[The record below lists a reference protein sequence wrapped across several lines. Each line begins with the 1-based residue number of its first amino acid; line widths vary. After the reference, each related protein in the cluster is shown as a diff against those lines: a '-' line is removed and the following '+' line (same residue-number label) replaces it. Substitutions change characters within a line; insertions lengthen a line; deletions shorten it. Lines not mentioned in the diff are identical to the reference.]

1 MLYTNSRAM
10 NVSLCTNDLLVVDDV
25 EGVIMPSPL
34 DDEIRG
40 DWSNLK
46 GAEYHLAYALWL
58 LVCRNV
64 ESVSFYRG
72 NDLLTNL
79 IPPPVPEEI
88 DSIVPAIH
96 AQMMGEDEWIQLK
109 ATRE

>member
-1 MLYTNSRAM
+1 MMA
-10 NVSLCTNDLLVVDDV
+10 
-25 EGVIMPSPL
+25 SPL

-46 GAEYHLAYALWL
+46 GTEYHLAYALWL

-72 NDLLTNL
+72 NDLLANL
-79 IPPPVPEEI
+79 APPLAPEEI
-88 DSIVPAIH
+88 DSMVPAIH

-109 ATRE
+109 ATREPWTRSALLAHNLLENKVVHSKVLVH